1 MNLSKITKE
10 SVADAIVAL
19 EQEGVSASA
28 DNIRTKLGC
37 GNKKTILTLRSEIIA
52 DRDAAEQAAQVT
64 AQADLLDRFPLPT
77 EMAAQV
83 ETVSTLLEDLKLS
96 FATAQSEERANS
108 ARQNE
113 DSLAAVRQR
122 YENLLGQEQA
132 KLATLEAALKDGDA
146 AMAELQTAH
155 DNLVGR
161 HEETEQS
168 LAEAKTENTRLQAR
182 LDQNETIGMRIKEF
196 LADAQKLP
204 PVPENIPP
212 AAVPPA
218 LERAAKN
225 GRSLE
230 NNGAAK
236 PTD

>member
-1 MNLSKITKE
+1 MNLPKITKE

-83 ETVSTLLEDLKLS
+83 ETVSSLLEDLKLS
-96 FATAQSEERANS
+96 FATAKSEERANS
-108 ARQNE
+108 ARSQE

-122 YENLLGQEQA
+122 YENLLSQEQT
-132 KLATLEAALKDGDA
+132 KLATLEATLKDREA
-146 AMAELQTAH
+146 AMAELQAAH
-155 DNLVGR
+155 GDLVAC
-161 HEETEQS
+161 HQATEQS
-168 LAEAKTENTRLQAR
+168 LAEAKTENTQLQAR
-182 LDQNETIGMRIKEF
+182 LDQNETIEMRMKEF

-204 PVPENIPP
+204 PESENIPP

-218 LERAAKN
+218 LQRAAKR
-225 GRSLE
+225 RSHE
-230 NNGAAK
+230 NSSSSK
-236 PTD
+236 PGG